1 MAIYFFAR
9 ILTFCPNFNMDSKKK
24 LVCKKAKMVTRINAI
39 FNCIDWI
46 LFLGFSILAAHFMI
60 DVIHQYQTKATSF
73 SQSLE
78 PIAKMPTIVMCIE
91 GDIISKYGKEI
102 KLDYYAE
109 GRLFAYKEKLKEN
122 RTYVLKNAQTS

>member
-1 MAIYFFAR
+1 MAKEKKIRSNKIILGRNVNIFFAA
-9 ILTFCPNFNMDSKKK
+9 
-24 LVCKKAKMVTRINAI
+24 V
-39 FNCIDWI
+39 DWI